1 MIKLKNIK
9 PNPEDAI
16 IDVSKL
22 NNIELLDY
30 VLQVT
35 ELKYNMMDISN
46 RAKYSTCRDFYQGV
60 GRGFWECR
68 RVINEIK
75 GRINKEDS
83 NDVQSN

>member
-9 PNPEDAI
+9 PNPEDAL
-16 IDVSKL
+16 IDISKL

-30 VLQVT
+30 ILQLT

-75 GRINKEDS
+75 GRINKESS